1 MKARTEPHRS
11 RDAMVDALH
20 IADPRIEAAMR
31 RVPREAF
38 VPDRWRSIAYDD
50 TPVPLTEE
58 ATVSAPHM
66 VALLL
71 EALDARPG
79 NSVLEV
85 GAGMGYLAALVAEL
99 VGRSGRVDAIELDER
114 LAAEATQR
122 LAREGYGS
130 VVFVHAGDGAPGLPE
145 HAPYDRI
152 VVSCATRALR
162 REWKEQLVEGGRLVA
177 PVGGEWEQ
185 TLVTFTRHGRAGLEE
200 EGVRCRF
207 VPLRRPGSPHI

>member
-1 MKARTEPHRS
+1 MTARRDPHRS

-20 IADPRIEAAMR
+20 LADPRIEAAMR

-71 EALDARPG
+71 EALDVRPG
-79 NSVLEV
+79 NAVLEV
-85 GAGMGYLAALVAEL
+85 GGGMGYLAAVLAEL
-99 VGRSGRVDAIELDER
+99 VGPKGRVDAIELDEE
-114 LAAEATQR
+114 LAAQATQR

-130 VVFVHAGDGAPGLPE
+130 VVFVHAGDGAPGLPG

-152 VVSCATRALR
+152 VVSCATRELR
-162 REWKEQLVEGGRLVA
+162 REWKDQLVEGGRLVA
-177 PVGGEWEQ
+177 PVGNDWEQ
-185 TLVTFTRHGRAGLEE
+185 TLVTFVRAGKSGLEE

-207 VPLRRPGSPHI
+207 VPLRRPGIPHI

>member
-1 MKARTEPHRS
+1 MTTRKEPHRS

-20 IADPRIEAAMR
+20 LTDPRIEAAMR

-38 VPDRWRSIAYDD
+38 VPDRWRAIAYDD
-50 TPVPLTEE
+50 APVPLTDE

-71 EALDARPG
+71 EALEVRVGDA
-79 NSVLEV
+79 VLEV
-85 GAGMGYLAALVAEL
+85 GAGMGYLAAVLAEL
-99 VGRSGRVDAIELDER
+99 VGPTGRVDAIELDEG
-114 LAAEATQR
+114 LATQAPER

-130 VVFVHAGDGAPGLPE
+130 RVVVHAGDGAPGLPE

-152 VVSCATRALR
+152 VVSCATRELR
-162 REWKEQLVEGGRLVA
+162 HEWKEQLVEGGRLVA
-177 PVGGEWEQ
+177 PVGNEWEQ
-185 TLVTFTRHGRAGLEE
+185 TLITFIRRGRTGVEE

-207 VPLRRPGSPHI
+207 VPLRRPGIPHI